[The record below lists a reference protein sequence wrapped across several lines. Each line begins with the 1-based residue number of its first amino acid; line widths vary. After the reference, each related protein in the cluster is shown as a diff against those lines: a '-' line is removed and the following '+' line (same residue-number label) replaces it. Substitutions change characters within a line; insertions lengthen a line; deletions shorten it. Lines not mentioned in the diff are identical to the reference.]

1 MANKK
6 TKQPV
11 NIKDSIGKTTR
22 KHLTPFEKKELE
34 LKQILEA
41 MDHSINVLYNNME
54 NLMMYY
60 TVIANINEALINIL
74 VKKKIITLKTL
85 EKEYAKIIKDIK
97 VNKQKL
103 KLQTENL
110 KPSNSNANIDFS
122 DTDMSTLKIN

>member
-110 KPSNSNANIDFS
+110 KPSNSNASIDFS